1 MFFVS
6 RALAEK
12 ETDTMATLHTQ
23 ISSLSPSYADF
34 RDGFVEAESVEA
46 IHLALAEVGY
56 DGARLEVL
64 DEAGFVRGHAD
75 GEGWSAK

>member
-1 MFFVS
+1 MVFVS

-23 ISSLSPSYADF
+23 ISSLSSSYADF

-46 IHLALAEVGY
+46 IHEALAEVGY
-56 DGARLEVL
+56 DGPTLDVL
-64 DEAGFVRGHAD
+64 DEAGFTRGWAGGD
-75 GEGWSAK
+75 GWIAR

>member
-1 MFFVS
+1 MLFFVS

-12 ETDTMATLHTQ
+12 GTDTMKLHTQ
-23 ISSLSPSYADF
+23 ISSLPPSYSDF

-56 DGARLEVL
+56 DGPTLDVL
-64 DEAGFVRGHAD
+64 DEAGFTRGWAGGD
-75 GEGWSAK
+75 GWIAR